1 MGLSPQILPTTAST
15 LRRGIGR
22 WDMVGTLVNGVIGA
36 GILGLPGK
44 VYALLGIYSL
54 VACLAGGVLIG
65 LVGAC
70 IAEAGSR
77 FTGTGGPYLY
87 VRTAFGPAAGF
98 MAGWVAVAT
107 KLLAFASI
115 SNLAV
120 GYAAGLF
127 PAVATGVW
135 RVAALTAITLL
146 LTAPI
151 YIGVRLSSV
160 ANNIFT
166 IVKLG
171 LLFGFV
177 VLASGKIV
185 NLHGIAAPL
194 PPVSRWAPALL
205 LMLFGMI
212 GMESAVVSGGEMR
225 NPRRDLPPAILT
237 GILIVVAIY
246 ALILLACMA
255 TVPNLA
261 TSQKPLSDGATALL
275 GTQAGLIV
283 ACGAIFT
290 MLGTLFLIL
299 FAGPRLLFAMAEQQQ
314 LPSVLATVHPRFRTP
329 YAAIILHSMVAW
341 ALAVTSSFLSALAA
355 ATITRLILYAAMCAA
370 VIVLRRRGFSESAK
384 PLNLPGGIAIAWAGL
399 VACCWVTVQAGQGAV
414 WGVLWALAPGAILGA
429 AYRFFE
435 NRRSPR

>member
-1 MGLSPQILPTTAST
+1 MTPTTT

-44 VYALLGIYSL
+44 VFALLGIYSL

-120 GYAAGLF
+120 GYAAGIF
-127 PAVATGVW
+127 PGAASGAGRVLAITAT
-135 RVAALTAITLL
+135 TLL

-151 YIGVRLSSV
+151 YLGVRLSSV
-160 ANNIFT
+160 ANNVFT

-177 VLASGKIV
+177 VLALGKIAH
-185 NLHGIAAPL
+185 LHGIAAPL
-194 PPVSRWAPALL
+194 PATLHWAPAML

-225 NPRRDLPPAILT
+225 DPRRDLPPAILT
-237 GILIVVAIY
+237 GILIVVTIY
-246 ALILLACMA
+246 GLILLACMA

-261 TSQKPLSDGATALL
+261 ASQKPLFDGANALL
-275 GTQAGLIV
+275 GAQAGLIV
-283 ACGAIFT
+283 AGGAICT

-314 LPSVLATVHPRFRTP
+314 LPSMLAAVHPRFRTP
-329 YAAIILHSMVAW
+329 YAAIVLHSLVAW
-341 ALAVTSSFLSALAA
+341 TLAVTSSFLSALAA

-370 VIVLRRRGFSESAK
+370 VIVLRRREFAETDR

-399 VACCWVTVQAGQGAV
+399 AACCWVTVQAGQGAA

-429 AYRFFE
+429 AYFLIRRRIVI
-435 NRRSPR
+435 NRPVEK

>member
-1 MGLSPQILPTTAST
+1 MNSTTPT

-44 VYALLGIYSL
+44 VFALLGIYSL

-115 SNLAV
+115 ANLAV
-120 GYAAGLF
+120 GYAAGIV
-127 PAVATGVW
+127 PAIAGGAGRILAITAT
-135 RVAALTAITLL
+135 TLL
-146 LTAPI
+146 LSAPI
-151 YIGVRLSSV
+151 YVGVRLSSV
-160 ANNIFT
+160 ANNVFT

-171 LLFGFV
+171 LLLGFV
-177 VLASGKIV
+177 VLASGKIAS
-185 NLHGIAAPL
+185 LHGLAAPL
-194 PPVSRWAPALL
+194 PPVSHWAPALL

-225 NPRRDLPPAILT
+225 DPRRDLPPAIFT
-237 GILIVVAIY
+237 GILIVVTIY

-261 TSQKPLSDGATALL
+261 ASQKPLFDGANALL
-275 GTQAGLIV
+275 GPQAGLVV

-314 LPSVLATVHPRFRTP
+314 LPSMLAAVHPRFRTP
-329 YAAIILHSMVAW
+329 SAAIILHSLVAW
-341 ALAVTSSFLSALAA
+341 TLAVTSSFLSALAA

-370 VIVLRRRGFSESAK
+370 MLVLRRRGFSESAK

-414 WGVLWALAPGAILGA
+414 WGVLWALAPGAIIGA
-429 AYRFFE
+429 AYKMVS
-435 NRRSPR
+435 NRRSPQ